1 MAKRC
6 PRPNDGRRW
15 EAVMAANGN
24 HATRATG
31 PRCIALVGP
40 FQSGKTTLLE
50 AILARTGAVARQGN
64 VEAGNTVGDASKEA
78 RDHRMS
84 VELTVATTNFMG
96 DPYTFLDCPGSV
108 EFAHDMRAV
117 LPAIDAAVVVCE
129 MDEKKVAQL
138 QLILRELEEQKI
150 PRLLF
155 LNKIDKADAG
165 VHDVLNLLQ
174 GASRTKLILRQ
185 IPTFS
190 GEIISGFVDLALE
203 RAFVY
208 KEHAPSEVVALDGD
222 VADREKTARFSMLE
236 TLADHDDELM
246 EQLLEDLKQPGDK
259 VFDDL
264 TRELREGLVCPVLM
278 GTATRANGVLRLLK
292 ALRHESPGIAET
304 AKRLGVKP
312 AGMDAVAYVL
322 KTQNTTHGGK
332 MSIVRMLAGQAGDGT
347 TFVSGDDEA
356 GSVAGVFKLVGQTT
370 EKRGPAAVGETVG
383 FAKLDKAKTG
393 DTLTAGKQPHP
404 PLARIE
410 PYPPVLA
417 IAISAKERKDD
428 VKLGQALNKLAE
440 EDPSITVVHNPET
453 HEVVLW
459 GQGEMHLRVATERLS
474 DRYGVA
480 IERRQP
486 TVGYR
491 ETSRKGIVQR
501 GRHKKQSGGHGQYG
515 DVVLEIKPMPRGSG
529 FAFEEKITGGV
540 VPRNYI
546 PSVEE
551 GVIDALKHGPLGFPV
566 VDLHVALIDGSY
578 HTVDSS
584 DMAFRTAG
592 RIGVAEGLP
601 QCQPVLLEPIH
612 LVEIVCP
619 NEATAKINALMS
631 SRRGQ
636 ILGFDTR
643 EGWDGWDMV
652 RAKMPEAEIGDL
664 IVEIRSATAGAGTF
678 TFKFDHMAEL
688 TGRTADQIIAARRA
702 AASAGA
708 GQIAQTFCSPN
719 TAAVSARTLRVS
731 AASSINEC
739 P

>member
-1 MAKRC
+1 
-6 PRPNDGRRW
+6 
-15 EAVMAANGN
+15 MAANGGN
-24 HATRATG
+24 GVRAVG

-50 AILARTGAVARQGN
+50 AILTRTGAIQRQGTI
-64 VEAGNTVGDASKEA
+64 EGGNTVGDGSKEA
-78 RDHRMS
+78 RHHRMS

-96 DPYTFLDCPGSV
+96 DQYSFVDCPGSV
-108 EFAHDMRAV
+108 EFIHDMRAV
-117 LPAIDAAVVVCE
+117 LPAIDAAIVVCE
-129 MDEKKVAQL
+129 MDEKKIPQL
-138 QLILRELEEQKI
+138 QLILRELEDRKI
-150 PRLLF
+150 PRVLF
-155 LNKIDKADAG
+155 VNKIDKADAG
-165 VHDVLNLLQ
+165 VHDVLKLLQ
-174 GASRTKLILRQ
+174 PASRTKLILRQ

-190 GEIISGFVDLALE
+190 GDIITGFVDLALE

-208 KEHAPSEVVALDGD
+208 KEYAPSQVVPLEGD
-222 VADREKTARFSMLE
+222 AVDLEKTARFSMLE

-246 EQLLEDLKQPGDK
+246 EQLLEDIQPPRDK

-264 TRELREGLVCPVLM
+264 TRELRDGQVCPVLM
-278 GTATRANGVLRLLK
+278 GTAARANGVLRLLK
-292 ALRHESPGIAET
+292 ALRHESPGVAET
-304 AKRLGVKP
+304 GKRLGVK
-312 AGMDAVAYVL
+312 ASNDVVAYVL
-322 KTQNTTHGGK
+322 KTHNTAHGGK
-332 MSIVRMLAGQAGDGT
+332 MSIARVLSGQAGDGT
-347 TFVSGDDEA
+347 TFLTDDEEA
-356 GSVAGVFKLVGQTT
+356 GRVAGVFKLTGQST
-370 EKRGPAAVGETVG
+370 EKRGPAAVGETVA

-393 DTLTAGKQPHP
+393 DTLSVGKQAHAA
-404 PLARIE
+404 LAKVA
-410 PYPPVLA
+410 PYPAVLA

-440 EDPSITVVHNPET
+440 EDPSIIIVHNPET

-474 DRYGVA
+474 DRFGVA
-480 IERRQP
+480 IERRTP
-486 TVGYR
+486 SVGYR
-491 ETSRKGIVQR
+491 ETIRKPIVQR

-515 DVVLEIKPMPRGSG
+515 DVVLDIKPLPRGTG
-529 FAFEEKITGGV
+529 FSFEDKISGGV

-551 GVIDALKHGPLGFPV
+551 GIIDALKHGPLGFPV
-566 VDLHVALIDGSY
+566 VDLTVALIDGSY

-584 DMAFRTAG
+584 DMAFRTAA
-592 RIGVAEGLP
+592 RIGIVEGLP

-619 NEATAKINALMS
+619 SEATAKINALMS

-643 EGWDGWDMV
+643 EGWDGWDVV

-688 TGRTADQIIAARRA
+688 TGRTADQIVAARRA
-702 AASAGA
+702 A
-708 GQIAQTFCSPN
+708 
-719 TAAVSARTLRVS
+719 
-731 AASSINEC
+731 E
-739 P
+739 